1 MTQAERSLISV
12 ARPAS
17 SRRHALPKRDLSALA
32 TSMRIAGF
40 QMEPTYLP
48 SYSAGAC
55 MVLAV
60 ATLPA
65 MAGPS
70 IQRIKVAGPWA
81 TQSWRSMATIP
92 VLGLPAAGIA
102 PPNLSEILLTLL
114 RIWLFL
120 GESARA
126 QASAGRGRSLRRAEY
141 LVPPESSSGQRRL
154 GPPLPTG
161 SALVADRHHQAP
173 YSESLTCSSQSTV
186 LPS

>member
-32 TSMRIAGF
+32 IRYALSVSRCNQHICRATPPA
-40 QMEPTYLP
+40 P
-48 SYSAGAC
+48 AW
-55 MVLAV
+55 LAV
-60 ATLPA
+60 ATLLA
-65 MAGPS
+65 MAGLS

-81 TQSWRSMATIP
+81 TLFWRSMATIP
-92 VLGLPAAGIA
+92 ILGLPAAGIA
-102 PPNLSEILLTLL
+102 PPNLSEILLTRL

-120 GESARA
+120 DESART
-126 QASAGRGRSLRRAEY
+126 QTLAGRGRSLRRAEY

-173 YSESLTCSSQSTV
+173 YSKSLTCSSQSTV